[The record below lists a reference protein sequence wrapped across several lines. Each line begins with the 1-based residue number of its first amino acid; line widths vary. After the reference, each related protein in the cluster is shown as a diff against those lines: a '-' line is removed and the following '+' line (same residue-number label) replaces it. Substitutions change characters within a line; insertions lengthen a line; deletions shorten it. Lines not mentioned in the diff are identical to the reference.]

1 MPEKT
6 LEKLTRD
13 IVKTLLEGST
23 LSMLGIRDNF
33 LLNLKALVHEDIV
46 SVL

>member
-13 IVKTLLEGST
+13 LVKTLPEGST
-23 LSMLGIRDNF
+23 LSMLGIRD
-33 LLNLKALVHEDIV
+33 LERQLSAQLEGTVA
-46 SVL
+46 